1 MKRVFFLNRYFF
13 PDHCATSQLL
23 SDLAFDLA
31 AAGTDVHVITSQQ
44 LYDEPEARLPAQ
56 EVIRGVH
63 IHRVSTTRFGRAKLI
78 GRAVDYLSFYVAARR
93 ALLTR
98 IGRDDVVVA
107 MTDPPLISVTAM
119 QVARRRRARLINWL
133 QDIYP
138 EVALEL
144 GIPFLRGPILRSIL
158 RLRDRCLKSA
168 ACNVVVGERMGA
180 IVASRGVRPEYIH
193 LIPNWTDDEEIR
205 PIAHTANALRREWDL
220 EHKFVLGYSG
230 NLGRAHEYE
239 TVLGAA
245 EIVKNN
251 PTIIFLFVGGGHQ
264 FDRLARLTEERGLT
278 NFRFVPYQDRAA
290 LKYSLAVPDVH
301 WVSLRP
307 ELEGLIVPSKV
318 YGVAAAGRP
327 MISIAAKD
335 GEIAGMVERHQCG
348 INIDPGDS
356 SGLASA
362 LLDLSNNADACSAMG
377 NRARAMLDSHFTR
390 RQAVQQWRDVIKRVS
405 CSDEG

>member
-1 MKRVFFLNRYFF
+1 
-13 PDHCATSQLL
+13 
-23 SDLAFDLA
+23 LA
-31 AAGTDVHVITSQQ
+31 AAGTEVHVVTSRQ
-44 LYDEPEARLPAQ
+44 LYDEPEARLAAR

-78 GRAVDYLSFYVAARR
+78 GRAIDYLSFYVAARR
-93 ALLTR
+93 ALLTT
-98 IGRDDVVVA
+98 IGRGDVVVA
-107 MTDPPLISVTAM
+107 MTDPPLISITAM

-144 GIPFLRGPILRSIL
+144 GIPFLRGPILRFIL

-180 IVASRGVRPEYIH
+180 IVAGRGVRPEHIR

-205 PIAHTANALRREWDL
+205 PIAHIANALRREWDL

-245 EIVKNN
+245 EMVKSN
-251 PTIIFLFVGGGHQ
+251 PAIMFLFVGGGHQ
-264 FDRLARLTEERGLT
+264 FDRLARLTEERGLP

-327 MISIAAKD
+327 VISIAAKD

-348 INIDPGDS
+348 INIEPGDA
-356 SGLASA
+356 SGLASV
-362 LLDLSNNADACSAMG
+362 LRDLANNADACSAMG

-390 RQAVQQWRDVIKRVS
+390 RQAVQQWRDVIKQVS